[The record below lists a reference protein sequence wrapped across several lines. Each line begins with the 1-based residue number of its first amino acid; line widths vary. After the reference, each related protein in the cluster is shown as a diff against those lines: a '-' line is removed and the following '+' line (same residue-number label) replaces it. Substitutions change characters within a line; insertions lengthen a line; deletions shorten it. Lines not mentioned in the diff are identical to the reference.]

1 MPTVIMPNVMALLF
15 CQPDQQKMIWI
26 DLDESV
32 LIPSDVLIGYDSMRL
47 DWMCWICFWK

>member
-1 MPTVIMPNVMALLF
+1 MLTVIMPNVVALS
-15 CQPDQQKMIWI
+15 CRRPHQQKMILI

-47 DWMCWICFWK
+47 D